1 MNNIIIERLSSIY
14 GTDTKVIR
22 TGSRLFGN
30 IDENNW
36 VNVVNPPLNSEE
48 IHQFE
53 NEMKLVFPKAY
64 KKLLSLMNGSIL
76 AGLVRIAG
84 TPKIKGISIQE
95 QYYQPFDL
103 ISFQQ
108 LYFSKKMPDT
118 YFVFA
123 DSMSL
128 GTIYAINEE
137 NRVLELHSRNKKVL
151 RNLGTM
157 VGFIITRSRSYK
169 LLIGLLND

>member
-1 MNNIIIERLSSIY
+1 MDNIIIERLSSIY
-14 GTDTKVIR
+14 GTDAKVIR

-36 VNVVNPPLNSEE
+36 VNVVNPPLNLEG

-53 NEMKLVFPKAY
+53 NEMKLVFPEAY

-84 TPKIKGISIQE
+84 NPKIKGISIQE

-128 GTIYAINEE
+128 GTIYAINEG

-151 RNLGTM
+151 RDLGTM
-157 VGFIITRSRSYK
+157 EEWLD
-169 LLIGLLND
+169 LLLQEADRINY